1 MRHDAQRAGIVDQR
15 VARDT
20 RSRLIG
26 PAETAVDDDQ
36 LAAALDRALSLP
48 RLDGD
53 VPVDDMAVRAFQA
66 DFPQDLVTDSRI
78 DFKTDQCTSEILT
91 LMEQCYLRLSE
102 YLPYTPITAVG
113 FNLDFHFTQEEFQ
126 QTTVGKLQRPRS
138 IGEYNCNTVTYSSNK
153 DNATRSFVIQQ
164 TAEGGEIRVNF
175 HYSRP
180 NRLPAVGTCF
190 ELIATEMRQ
199 FLGYEYSIK

>member
-1 MRHDAQRAGIVDQR
+1 MKVEASIVSLGSWN
-15 VARDT
+15 
-20 RSRLIG
+20 SRIFTPTWVSDKVFAMSEGESMNVGLND
-26 PAETAVDDDQ
+26 PQ
-36 LAAALDRALSLP
+36 LSLTYIWKNIQ
-48 RLDGD
+48 L
-53 VPVDDMAVRAFQA
+53 
-66 DFPQDLVTDSRI
+66 LVTDSRI